1 MCHVCAINYTILY
14 ALCVLV
20 NINVMY
26 VGAKTKKKK
35 SLKKKFQGGRNLREE
50 VTGIYVVLLKFDVG
64 FSCNFYLFE
73 RENMSNIKIDHHDK

>member
-1 MCHVCAINYTILY
+1 MINKYFLKNLIIYMCHVCAINYTILY

-35 SLKKKFQGGRNLREE
+35 
-50 VTGIYVVLLKFDVG
+50 V
-64 FSCNFYLFE
+64 
-73 RENMSNIKIDHHDK
+73 